1 MWILSYLIILKYCSG
16 DLIEGDVAIPRS
28 QTGGKIKDSFLLDSS
43 QLWSNG
49 IVPYL
54 FETLQL
60 ENGEE
65 EPIFSDNNTQMM
77 RDAMAHIS
85 EQVPCIK
92 FR

>member
-1 MWILSYLIILKYCSG
+1 MWILFFILTPCSG
-16 DLIEGDVAIPRS
+16 ELIEGDVAVPRS
-28 QTGGKIKDSFLLDSS
+28 QTGGNVKDSFLLDSS

-65 EPIFSDNNTQMM
+65 EPIFSEDNKQMM

-85 EQVPCIK
+85 EQVPCLK